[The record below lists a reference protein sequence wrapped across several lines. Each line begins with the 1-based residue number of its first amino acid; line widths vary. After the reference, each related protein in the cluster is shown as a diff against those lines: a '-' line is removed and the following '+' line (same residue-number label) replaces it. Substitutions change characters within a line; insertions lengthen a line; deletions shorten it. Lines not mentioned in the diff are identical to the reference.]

1 MIGTQHADIIRINA
15 NESWY
20 FMSSWILRGKQVFD
34 NYNRD
39 EISVYAAQ
47 ASFFI
52 VISFFPFLML
62 LLTLIQFVPNVNKS
76 DLLVVMMHLFPETF
90 HSMVVGIVDD
100 LYTKSPGTLVSI
112 TALTAIWSSSRGVL
126 SLTKGLNRIHGI
138 TRQRNYLLQ
147 RALCSVYTL
156 LFTAACI
163 ASLLLMVLGNSL
175 QTFFAMHFPVI
186 SSAMV
191 HLLNIRSL
199 LMMAVLVVVFTGL
212 YTWLPDEKQT
222 MHEQIP
228 GAVCS
233 TLGWMIFSSL
243 FSLYFDHV
251 GSLSNYSYMYGSLAA
266 MVLLMLW
273 LYFCLCILLF
283 GAELNRSLKNQRP
296 DT

>member
-1 MIGTQHADIIRINA
+1 MI
-15 NESWY
+15 
-20 FMSSWILRGKQVFD
+20 SWIICGKQIFD

-52 VISFFPFLML
+52 VISSFPFLML
-62 LLTLIQFVPNVNKS
+62 LLTLIQFVPNINKS
-76 DLLVVMMHLFPETF
+76 DLLVVMMQLFPDTF
-90 HSMVVGIVDD
+90 HSMVIRIVDD

-138 TRQRNYLLQ
+138 TRRRNYLLQ
-147 RALCSVYTL
+147 RLICSVYTL
-156 LFTAACI
+156 LFVAACI

-175 QTFFAMHFPVI
+175 QSFFARHFPLI
-186 SSAMV
+186 GEITLP
-191 HLLNIRSL
+191 LLNARSVLMLVL
-199 LMMAVLVVVFTGL
+199 LILVFTGL
-212 YTWLPDEKQT
+212 YTWLPDEKQ
-222 MHEQIP
+222 MIRHQIP
-228 GAVCS
+228 GAVFS
-233 TLGWMIFSSL
+233 SLGWITFSTL
-243 FSLYFDHV
+243 FSLYFDHIS
-251 GSLSNYSYMYGSLAA
+251 SLSNYSYMYGSLAA

-283 GAELNRSLKNQRP
+283 GAEINRFLNSERP

>member
-1 MIGTQHADIIRINA
+1 MISFFSQT
-15 NESWY
+15 
-20 FMSSWILRGKQVFD
+20 KQIFD
-34 NYNRD
+34 RYSQD

-76 DLLVVMMHLFPETF
+76 DLLIVMTHLLPETF
-90 HSMVVGIVDD
+90 HSMVIGVIDD

-138 TRQRNYLLQ
+138 TRRRNYLLQ
-147 RALCSVYTL
+147 RLLCSVYTV
-156 LFTAACI
+156 LFVIACI

-175 QTFFAMHFPVI
+175 QSLFERNFPMLGAI
-186 SSAMV
+186 TL
-191 HLLNIRSL
+191 HLLSIRSL
-199 LMMAVLVVVFTGL
+199 LMLILLVLIFTGL
-212 YTWLPDEKQT
+212 YTWLPDEKQRIRY
-222 MHEQIP
+222 QIP
-228 GAVCS
+228 GAIFS

-243 FSLYFDHV
+243 FSLYFDHIS
-251 GSLSNYSYMYGSLAA
+251 SLSNYSYMYGSLAA

-283 GAELNRSLKNQRP
+283 GASINQYLTAKKARHP
-296 DT
+296 MV

>member
-1 MIGTQHADIIRINA
+1 MISFFSQT
-15 NESWY
+15 
-20 FMSSWILRGKQVFD
+20 KQIFD
-34 NYNRD
+34 RYSQD

-76 DLLVVMMHLFPETF
+76 DLLIVMTHLLPETF
-90 HSMVVGIVDD
+90 HSMVIGVIDD

-138 TRQRNYLLQ
+138 TRRRNYLLQ
-147 RALCSVYTL
+147 RLLCSVYTV
-156 LFTAACI
+156 LFVIACI

-175 QTFFAMHFPVI
+175 QSLFERNFPMLGAI
-186 SSAMV
+186 TL
-191 HLLNIRSL
+191 HLLSIRSL
-199 LMMAVLVVVFTGL
+199 LMLILLVLIFTGL
-212 YTWLPDEKQT
+212 YTWLPDEKQRIR
-222 MHEQIP
+222 HQIP
-228 GAVCS
+228 GAIFS

-243 FSLYFDHV
+243 FSLYFDHIS
-251 GSLSNYSYMYGSLAA
+251 SLSNYSYMYGSLAA

-283 GAELNRSLKNQRP
+283 GASINQYLTAKKARHP
-296 DT
+296 MV